1 MVRKYTRDRGGRMSD
16 HSRDDAMQVAE
27 QFKTDLEQITNYLK
41 ALKITKLRE
50 GQEIQVRFFS
60 EVFSDTVLTSES
72 DTELEIKEINH
83 HCNHY
88 GCEEMLEIYVQ
99 TISKASTGQLG
110 IDNITWN
117 YDSTTDESTPYFGA
131 IITYV
136 DKSRMNARRQQD
148 DFTIKDD
155 MVFKQLDIIDIPFR
169 RAWLEDTTLQP
180 VLDYLKTDEFNNLI
194 QLLSEVTHYQVIN

>member
-1 MVRKYTRDRGGRMSD
+1 MSD

-27 QFKTDLEQITNYLK
+27 QFKTDLEQITKYLQ
-41 ALKITKLRE
+41 ALKVNDLRE

-88 GCEEMLEIYVQ
+88 GCEEMLEIHVQ
-99 TISKASTGQLG
+99 TISKASSGQLG

-117 YDSTTDESTPYFGA
+117 WDDKKDEIDPVFGA
-131 IITYV
+131 VVTYI
-136 DKSRMNARRQQD
+136 DRSRLVAND
-148 DFTIKDD
+148 NKLEDNF
-155 MVFKQLDIIDIPFR
+155 VFKQIKLIDIPFR
-169 RAWLEDTTLQP
+169 KAWLEDTTLQP
-180 VLDYLKTDEFNNLI
+180 VLDYLESGEFI
-194 QLLSEVTHYQVIN
+194 TWIRLLSDVTHARVVN

>member
-1 MVRKYTRDRGGRMSD
+1 MSD

-27 QFKTDLEQITNYLK
+27 QFKKDLELMTGYLS
-41 ALKITKLRE
+41 ALRQNDLRE
-50 GQEIQVRFFS
+50 GQEVQVRFFS

-117 YDSTTDESTPYFGA
+117 YDNETDELNPYFGA
-131 IITYV
+131 VVTYI
-136 DKSRMNARRQQD
+136 DRSRLDANEGKLED
-148 DFTIKDD
+148 NF
-155 MVFKQLDIIDIPFR
+155 VFKQIKLIDIPFSR
-169 RAWLEDTTLQP
+169 GWLEDTTLQP
-180 VLDYLKTDEFNNLI
+180 VLDYLKSKEFNNLI
-194 QLLSEVTHYQVIN
+194 RLLRDVTHNQVVN

>member
-1 MVRKYTRDRGGRMSD
+1 MSD
-16 HSRDDAMQVAE
+16 HSRDDATQVAE
-27 QFKTDLEQITNYLK
+27 QFKTDLEQITEYLQ
-41 ALKITKLRE
+41 ALKKNNLRD
-50 GQEIQVRFFS
+50 GQEVQVRFFS

-117 YDSTTDESTPYFGA
+117 YDNETDELTPYFGA
-131 IITYV
+131 VITYI
-136 DKSRMNARRQQD
+136 DKSRWNARRERD
-148 DFTIKDD
+148 DFSLSDEMYD
-155 MVFKQLDIIDIPFR
+155 MVFKELHVMDIPFR
-169 RAWLEDTTLQP
+169 RTWLEDTTLQP

-194 QLLSEVTHYQVIN
+194 KLLSNVTHYQVIN

>member
-1 MVRKYTRDRGGRMSD
+1 
-16 HSRDDAMQVAE
+16 MQVAE

-41 ALKITKLRE
+41 AMKETKLRE
-50 GQEIQVRFFS
+50 GQEVQVRFFS
-60 EVFSDTVLTSES
+60 EVFSDTVLTSEG

-88 GCEEMLEIYVQ
+88 GCEEMLEIYVHSI
-99 TISKASTGQLG
+99 TNASTGHLG

-117 YDSTTDESTPYFGA
+117 YDSETDELTPYFGA

-148 DFTIKDD
+148 DLSIKND

-180 VLDYLKTDEFNNLI
+180 VLDYLKTEEFNNLI
-194 QLLSEVTHYQVIN
+194 QLLSEVTHYEVIN

>member
-1 MVRKYTRDRGGRMSD
+1 MSD

-27 QFKTDLEQITNYLK
+27 QFKTDLEQITKYLQ
-41 ALKITKLRE
+41 ALKVNDLRE

-99 TISKASTGQLG
+99 TISKASQGQLG

-117 YDSTTDESTPYFGA
+117 YDNETDELTPYFGA
-131 IITYV
+131 VITYI
-136 DKSRMNARRQQD
+136 DKSRWNARRERD
-148 DFTIKDD
+148 DFSLSDEMYD
-155 MVFKQLDIIDIPFR
+155 MVFKELHVIDIPFR
-169 RAWLEDTTLQP
+169 KAWLEDTTLQP
-180 VLDYLKTDEFNNLI
+180 VLDYLESGEFI
-194 QLLSEVTHYQVIN
+194 TWIRLLSDVTHARVVN

>member
-1 MVRKYTRDRGGRMSD
+1 MSD
-16 HSRDDAMQVAE
+16 HSRDDATQVAE
-27 QFKTDLEQITNYLK
+27 QFKTDLEQITEYLQ
-41 ALKITKLRE
+41 ALKKNNLRD
-50 GQEIQVRFFS
+50 GQEVQVRFFS

-117 YDSTTDESTPYFGA
+117 YDNETDELTPYFGA
-131 IITYV
+131 VITYI
-136 DKSRMNARRQQD
+136 DKSRATVQTGID
-148 DFTIKDD
+148 G
-155 MVFKQLDIIDIPFR
+155 MVFKELKVLDIPFR
-169 RAWLEDTTLQP
+169 RTWLEDTTLQP

-194 QLLSEVTHYQVIN
+194 KLLSDTTHRVPIN

>member
-1 MVRKYTRDRGGRMSD
+1 MSD

-27 QFKTDLEQITNYLK
+27 QFKTDLEQITKYLQ
-41 ALKITKLRE
+41 ALKKYNLRE

-72 DTELEIKEINH
+72 NTELEIKEINH

-99 TISKASTGQLG
+99 TISKANVGQLG
-110 IDNITWN
+110 IDNVTWN
-117 YDSTTDESTPYFGA
+117 YDSETDELTPYFGA
-131 IITYV
+131 VITYI
-136 DKSRMNARRQQD
+136 DKSRMNARRVEED
-148 DFTIKDD
+148 YTLKDD
-155 MVFKQLDIIDIPFR
+155 MVFKELKVLDIPFR

-180 VLDYLKTDEFNNLI
+180 VLDYLETEEFNNLI
-194 QLLSEVTHYQVIN
+194 QLLSSVTHNQVIN

>member
-1 MVRKYTRDRGGRMSD
+1 MSD

-27 QFKTDLEQITNYLK
+27 QFKTDLEQITKYLQ
-41 ALKITKLRE
+41 ALKKNNLRD
-50 GQEIQVRFFS
+50 GQEVQVRFFS

-117 YDSTTDESTPYFGA
+117 YDNETDELTPYFGA
-131 IITYV
+131 VITYI
-136 DKSRMNARRQQD
+136 DKSRWNARRERD
-148 DFTIKDD
+148 DFSLSDEMYD
-155 MVFKQLDIIDIPFR
+155 MVFKELHVMDIPFR
-169 RAWLEDTTLQP
+169 RTWLEDTTLQP

-194 QLLSEVTHYQVIN
+194 KLLSSVTHNKVIN

>member
-1 MVRKYTRDRGGRMSD
+1 VSD

-27 QFKTDLEQITNYLK
+27 QFKKDLELMTGYLS
-41 ALKITKLRE
+41 ALRQNDLRE
-50 GQEIQVRFFS
+50 GQEVQVRFFS

-117 YDSTTDESTPYFGA
+117 YDSETDELNPYFGA
-131 IITYV
+131 VVTYI
-136 DKSRMNARRQQD
+136 DRSRLDANEGKLED
-148 DFTIKDD
+148 NF
-155 MVFKQLDIIDIPFR
+155 VFKQIKLIDIPFQR
-169 RAWLEDTTLQP
+169 TWLEDTTLQP
-180 VLDYLKTDEFNNLI
+180 VLDYLKSEEFNNLI
-194 QLLSEVTHYQVIN
+194 RLLRDVTHNQVVN

>member
-1 MVRKYTRDRGGRMSD
+1 MSD

-27 QFKTDLEQITNYLK
+27 QFKTDLEQITKYLQ
-41 ALKITKLRE
+41 ALKKYNLRE

-72 DTELEIKEINH
+72 GTELEIKEINH

-99 TISKASTGQLG
+99 TISKASQGQLG

-117 YDSTTDESTPYFGA
+117 YDNETDELTPYFGA
-131 IITYV
+131 VITYI
-136 DKSRMNARRQQD
+136 DKSRWNARRERD
-148 DFTIKDD
+148 DFSLSDEMYD
-155 MVFKQLDIIDIPFR
+155 MVFKELHVMDIPFR
-169 RAWLEDTTLQP
+169 RTWLEDTTLQP

-194 QLLSEVTHYQVIN
+194 QLLSSVTHNQVIN

>member
-1 MVRKYTRDRGGRMSD
+1 MSD

-27 QFKTDLEQITNYLK
+27 QFKTDLERITEILRANKQFKY
-41 ALKITKLRE
+41 LRE
-50 GQEIQVRFFS
+50 GQEVQVRFFS

-117 YDSTTDESTPYFGA
+117 YDNETDELTPYFGA
-131 IITYV
+131 VITYI
-136 DKSRMNARRQQD
+136 DKSRVTAQTGIDGMVYK
-148 DFTIKDD
+148 TIKE
-155 MVFKQLDIIDIPFR
+155 IDIPFK
-169 RAWLEDTTLQP
+169 RAWLEETNLQA
-180 VLDYLKTDEFNNLI
+180 VIDYLDC
-194 QLLSEVTHYQVIN
+194 LLYTSPSPRDRQKSRMPSSA

>member
-1 MVRKYTRDRGGRMSD
+1 MSD

-27 QFKTDLEQITNYLK
+27 QFKTDLEQITKYLQ
-41 ALKITKLRE
+41 ALKKYNLRE

-72 DTELEIKEINH
+72 GTELEIKEINH

-117 YDSTTDESTPYFGA
+117 YDNETDELTPYFGA
-131 IITYV
+131 VITYI
-136 DKSRMNARRQQD
+136 DKSRWNARRERD
-148 DFTIKDD
+148 DFSLSDEMYD
-155 MVFKQLDIIDIPFR
+155 MVFKELHVMDIPFR
-169 RAWLEDTTLQP
+169 RTWLEDTTLQP

-194 QLLSEVTHYQVIN
+194 KLLSNVTHNKVIN

>member
-1 MVRKYTRDRGGRMSD
+1 MSD
-16 HSRDDAMQVAE
+16 HSRDDATQVAE
-27 QFKTDLEQITNYLK
+27 QFKTDLEQITQYLQ
-41 ALKITKLRE
+41 ALKKNNLRD
-50 GQEIQVRFFS
+50 GQEVQVRFFS

-117 YDSTTDESTPYFGA
+117 YDSKTDELTPYFGA
-131 IITYV
+131 VITYI
-136 DKSRMNARRQQD
+136 DKSRWNARKERD
-148 DFTIKDD
+148 DFSLTDEMYD
-155 MVFKQLDIIDIPFR
+155 MVFKELHVMDIPFKR
-169 RAWLEDTTLQP
+169 TWLEDTTLQP

-194 QLLSEVTHYQVIN
+194 KLLSCVTHNKVIN

>member
-1 MVRKYTRDRGGRMSD
+1 MSD

-27 QFKTDLEQITNYLK
+27 QFKTDLEQITKYLQ
-41 ALKITKLRE
+41 ALKVNDLRE

-99 TISKASTGQLG
+99 TISKASQGQLG

-117 YDSTTDESTPYFGA
+117 YDNETDELTPYFGA
-131 IITYV
+131 VITYI
-136 DKSRMNARRQQD
+136 DKSRWNARRERD
-148 DFTIKDD
+148 DFSLSDEMYD
-155 MVFKQLDIIDIPFR
+155 MVFKELHVMDIPFK

-180 VLDYLKTDEFNNLI
+180 VLDYLESGEFI
-194 QLLSEVTHYQVIN
+194 TWIRLLSDVTHARVVN

>member
-1 MVRKYTRDRGGRMSD
+1 MSD

-27 QFKTDLEQITNYLK
+27 QFKTDLEQITKQLQ
-41 ALKITKLRE
+41 ALKKTNLRE
-50 GQEIQVRFFS
+50 SQEIQVRFFS

-117 YDSTTDESTPYFGA
+117 YDNETDELTPYFGA
-131 IITYV
+131 VITYI
-136 DKSRMNARRQQD
+136 DKSRWNARRERD
-148 DFTIKDD
+148 DFSLKDEMYD
-155 MVFKQLDIIDIPFR
+155 MVFKELHVMDIPFK

-194 QLLSEVTHYQVIN
+194 KLLSNVTHYQVIN

>member
-1 MVRKYTRDRGGRMSD
+1 MSD

-27 QFKTDLEQITNYLK
+27 QFKTDLEQITKYLQ
-41 ALKITKLRE
+41 ALKKTNLRE

-117 YDSTTDESTPYFGA
+117 YDNETDELTPYFGA
-131 IITYV
+131 VITYI
-136 DKSRMNARRQQD
+136 DKSRWNARRERD
-148 DFTIKDD
+148 DFSLKDEMYD
-155 MVFKQLDIIDIPFR
+155 MVFKELKVLDIPFR

-194 QLLSEVTHYQVIN
+194 KLLSNVTHYQVIN

>member
-1 MVRKYTRDRGGRMSD
+1 MSD

-41 ALKITKLRE
+41 AMKETKLRE
-50 GQEIQVRFFS
+50 GQEVQVRFFS
-60 EVFSDTVLTSES
+60 EVFSDTVLTSEG
-72 DTELEIKEINH
+72 DTELEIKEVNH

-88 GCEEMLEIYVQ
+88 GCEEMLEIYVHSI
-99 TISKASTGQLG
+99 TNASTGHLG

-117 YDSTTDESTPYFGA
+117 YDSETDELTPYFGA

-148 DFTIKDD
+148 DLSIKND

-180 VLDYLKTDEFNNLI
+180 VLDYLKTEEFNNLI
-194 QLLSEVTHYQVIN
+194 QLLSEVTHYEVIN

>member
-1 MVRKYTRDRGGRMSD
+1 MSD

-27 QFKTDLEQITNYLK
+27 QFKTDLEQITKYLQ
-41 ALKITKLRE
+41 ALKKYNLRE

-72 DTELEIKEINH
+72 GTELEIKEINH

-99 TISKASTGQLG
+99 TISKASQGQLG

-117 YDSTTDESTPYFGA
+117 YDNETDELTPYFGA
-131 IITYV
+131 VITYI
-136 DKSRMNARRQQD
+136 DKSRWNARKERD
-148 DFTIKDD
+148 DFSLSDEMYD
-155 MVFKQLDIIDIPFR
+155 MVFKELHVMDIPFR
-169 RAWLEDTTLQP
+169 RTWLEDTTLQP

-194 QLLSEVTHYQVIN
+194 QLLSSVTHNQVIN